1 MFFFLEALFVSETGS
16 DLTYLGYFLG
26 SPMID
31 LEVMGLRLTAP
42 AEIRSATP
50 TRQHVYVLFRSEDIS
65 ISCSPDRDLLRN
77 SMAQSIFGVALRMAG
92 EGVQQ
97 AYVAISIHQY
107 CILWKRSSTL
117 RDVMT

>member
-50 TRQHVYVLFRSEDIS
+50 TRQHVEF
-65 ISCSPDRDLLRN
+65 C
-77 SMAQSIFGVALRMAG
+77 FGVRISDYPVALIEICLGIALPNQFL
-92 EGVQQ
+92 E
-97 AYVAISIHQY
+97 
-107 CILWKRSSTL
+107 
-117 RDVMT
+117 